1 MTEKNSSQ
9 ECRLK
14 DIKQKIKKCTSITKK
29 KEKEA

>member
-14 DIKQKIKKCTSITKK
+14 DIKQIKKCTSITKK